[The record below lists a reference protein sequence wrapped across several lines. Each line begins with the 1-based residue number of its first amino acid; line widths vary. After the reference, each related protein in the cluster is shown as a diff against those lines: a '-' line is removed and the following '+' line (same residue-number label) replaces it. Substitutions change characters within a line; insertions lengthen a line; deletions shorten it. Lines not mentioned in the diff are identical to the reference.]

1 MMVNEQR
8 KAKRYPN
15 KNWRAT
21 NQQHGVKLTEN
32 EGHPCRKKSVH
43 VGGRSNLLCLGTRMM
58 MKTCDELYAFD
69 HTISWSDAKEIF
81 ICNHF
86 WVELLANSLFELM
99 HADILL

>member
-1 MMVNEQR
+1 M
-8 KAKRYPN
+8 
-15 KNWRAT
+15 
-21 NQQHGVKLTEN
+21 
-32 EGHPCRKKSVH
+32 CF
-43 VGGRSNLLCLGTRMM
+43 GTRML

-86 WVELLANSLFELM
+86 WVELLANSLFELI